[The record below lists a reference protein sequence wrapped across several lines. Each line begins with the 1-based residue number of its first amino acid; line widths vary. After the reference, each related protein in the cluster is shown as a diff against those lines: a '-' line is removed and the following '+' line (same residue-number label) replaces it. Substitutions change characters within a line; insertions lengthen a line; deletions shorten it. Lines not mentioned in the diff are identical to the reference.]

1 MLNMEDQDT
10 ALLLLKARF
19 KQVQIET
26 VFAKEED
33 QTKIEEE
40 AQNENEKFCEADID
54 KNLTQLDASRAP
66 FERQSF
72 QVEEEIKFKSANLS
86 LLDDTITLYEQEK
99 FEIEEKIKFFDDMAK
114 IELD

>member
-40 AQNENEKFCEADID
+40 AQNENKKICEADND
-54 KNLTQLDASRAP
+54 KNLTQSDASRAP

-72 QVEEEIKFKSANLS
+72 
-86 LLDDTITLYEQEK
+86 
-99 FEIEEKIKFFDDMAK
+99 
-114 IELD
+114 